1 MTNRLALRRAR
12 KAKGFSQFDLA
23 VKAGTTETTI
33 RRVERGYDPSWSVGL
48 RMAEALGL
56 DCSAIRA
63 VFGEEG
69 ER

>member
-1 MTNRLALRRAR
+1 MTNRRAFRSAR

-23 VKAGTTETTI
+23 VKAGTTETTV

-56 DCSAIRA
+56 DCSEIRA
-63 VFGEEG
+63 VFGKEAK
-69 ER
+69 R